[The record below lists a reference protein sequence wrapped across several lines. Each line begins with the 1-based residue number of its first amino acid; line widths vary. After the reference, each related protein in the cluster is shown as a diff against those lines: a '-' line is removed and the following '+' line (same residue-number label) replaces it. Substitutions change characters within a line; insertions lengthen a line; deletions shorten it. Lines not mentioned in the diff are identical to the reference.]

1 MVRTASLMRI
11 MLKDTS
17 LLLDGYKLENED
29 DIIKLTI
36 NDDDPINHGGIIPGD
51 YFNSDDGVYASL
63 DDGLSYSVAK
73 WFSAAS

>member
-11 MLKDTS
+11 MLRDTN
-17 LLLDGYKLENED
+17 LLLDGYKLESVT
-29 DIIKLTI
+29 KLTI
-36 NDDDPINHGGIIPGD
+36 NADPIQVEIVPGD

-73 WFSAAS
+73 WFTVS